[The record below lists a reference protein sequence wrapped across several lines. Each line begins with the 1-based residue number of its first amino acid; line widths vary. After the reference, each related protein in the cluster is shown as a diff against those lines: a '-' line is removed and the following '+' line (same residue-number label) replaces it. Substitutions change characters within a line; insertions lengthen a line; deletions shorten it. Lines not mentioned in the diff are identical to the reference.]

1 MHKNL
6 PKLFYFI
13 SEFEKNEI
21 NNLNRNIAIIYR
33 NYLTNH
39 DEKKISEIKKF
50 CKSTNRKFFLS
61 NNIKLALK
69 LNLDGA
75 YIPSFNKELKI
86 NLFSKKKN
94 FIILGSAHNLNEIR
108 IKEKQGVKAI
118 FLSQIYKVKKSTKE
132 LGIYKFINLTKLS
145 NKKIIAL
152 GGINKYNLKRT
163 MKLAIHGFAGISY
176 FKKV

>member
-1 MHKNL
+1 MHYQL
-6 PKLFYFI
+6 PKIFCFI
-13 SEFEKNEI
+13 SEYQENYIKR
-21 NNLNRNIAIIYR
+21 LKKNIAIIYR
-33 NYLTNH
+33 NYNKNINKL
-39 DEKKISEIKKF
+39 EIIKIKSLCKKTK
-50 CKSTNRKFFLS
+50 RKFFLS

-86 NLFSKKKN
+86 NLFSRKKN

-118 FLSQIYKVKKSTKE
+118 FLSPIFKVKKTTKE

-145 NKKIIAL
+145 NRKIIAL
-152 GGINKYNLKRT
+152 GGINKYNLKRA